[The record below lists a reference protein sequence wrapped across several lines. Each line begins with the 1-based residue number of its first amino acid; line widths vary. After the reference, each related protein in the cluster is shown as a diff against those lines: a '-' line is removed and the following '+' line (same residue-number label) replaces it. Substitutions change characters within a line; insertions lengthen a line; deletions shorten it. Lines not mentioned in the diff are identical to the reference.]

1 MVKPRQ
7 SGLSTAKRRVRFVAF
22 CAATMLLLVSPGVES
37 PRMAAQGQS
46 VLDGTLE
53 VQYEDSY
60 AGARLTHYLN
70 TGSERLALRFTRNPP
85 ERLLTGTR
93 VRARG
98 ARRNGMLLLDTGADV
113 SRLSADDGSSLDPGV
128 SGLGSGGA
136 IPAMQ
141 LA

>member
-7 SGLSTAKRRVRFVAF
+7 SEVGTATRRAGWSLAF
-22 CAATMLLLVSPGVES
+22 CAASILLLASQGVES

-46 VLDGTLE
+46 SVVDGTLE
-53 VQYEDSY
+53 VHYEDSY

-70 TGSERLALRFTRNPP
+70 TGTERLTLRFGRNPP

-98 ARRNGMLLLDTGADV
+98 ARRNGMLL
-113 SRLSADDGSSLDPGV
+113 
-128 SGLGSGGA
+128 
-136 IPAMQ
+136 
-141 LA
+141 